1 MMEFT
6 MCIIIRHPPY
16 GTVLPAEAYR
26 TIQAL
31 QTFEREVN
39 VLFVAD
45 GALTLVESTDP
56 EPIGMH
62 CLADAFVDLLA
73 LPGVSLAV
81 NPDSLERRG
90 FTVDDLISLPEGSE
104 YTLVDDDQIETFM
117 SGHKSVIVF

>member
-1 MMEFT
+1 MEFT
-6 MCIIIRHPPY
+6 ICIVIRHPPY

-31 QTFEREVN
+31 QTFEREVS
-39 VLFVAD
+39 VLLVAD

-62 CLADAFVDLLA
+62 CLADAFVSLLA

-90 FTVDDLISLPEGSE
+90 FSVDDLIELPEGSE
-104 YTLVDDDQIETFM
+104 YKLVDDDQIEEFM

>member
-1 MMEFT
+1 
-6 MCIIIRHPPY
+6 
-16 GTVLPAEAYR
+16 
-26 TIQAL
+26 
-31 QTFEREVN
+31 
-39 VLFVAD
+39 VAD
-45 GALTLVESTDP
+45 GALTLVEATDP

-90 FTVDDLISLPEGSE
+90 FTVEDLIALPEGSE
-104 YTLVDDDQIETFM
+104 YTLVDDDQIEDFM

>member
-1 MMEFT
+1 MDFKV
-6 MCIIIRHPPY
+6 CIVIRHPPY

-39 VLFVAD
+39 VLFAAD

-62 CLADAFVDLLA
+62 CLADAFPDLLE

-90 FTVDDLISLPEGSE
+90 FSVDDLIGLPEGSE
-104 YTLVDDDQIETFM
+104 YILVDDDEIEDFM

>member
-1 MMEFT
+1 MDFSI
-6 MCIIIRHPPY
+6 CIVIRHPPY

-73 LPGVSLAV
+73 LPGVWLAV

-90 FTVDDLISLPEGSE
+90 FTVDDLIPLPEGSE
-104 YTLVDDDQIETFM
+104 YTLVDDEQIEDFM

>member
-1 MMEFT
+1 MDFT
-6 MCIIIRHPPY
+6 ICIVIRHPPY

-62 CLADAFVDLLA
+62 CLADAFVDILA

-90 FTVDDLISLPEGSE
+90 FSVDDLVELPEGSE
-104 YTLVDDDQIETFM
+104 YTLVDDDRIEDFM

>member
-1 MMEFT
+1 MDYT
-6 MCIIIRHPPY
+6 VCIVIRHPPY

-31 QTFEREVN
+31 QTFEREVA

-45 GALTLVESTDP
+45 GALTLVEGTDP

-73 LPGVSLAV
+73 LPGVTLAV
-81 NPDSLERRG
+81 NPDSLQRRG
-90 FTVDDLISLPEGSE
+90 FSLGDLVQLPEGSE
-104 YTLVDDDQIETFM
+104 YTLVDDDQIEDFM